1 MIRTPVIMN
10 FGIANAVSVVGKII
24 GFILLVVAYMYM
36 DKLEKIGCAC
46 ADHPYRK
53 PIKKF
58 LVFAIV
64 YFLITTFLPPA
75 VAVDIF
81 GPVVGIAYVIIDMI
95 FTLVSLVFFVLMM
108 RYTKYLSVEKCK
120 CSEGNTREILYV
132 YSVLEVVMLSLLVIV
147 PILASIVKGAFA
159 LAVTTVKD
167 VQHKTGTVTD
177 SVFNPLK
184 AIKSTPR
191 ALRNDARE
199 ILSLPKTAMKGV
211 KKVFRK

>member
-1 MIRTPVIMN
+1 MD

-24 GFILLVVAYMYM
+24 GFILLVVAYMYI

-53 PIKKF
+53 PIKNF
-58 LVFAIV
+58 LKFAIV
-64 YFLITTFLPPA
+64 YFLLTTFLPPA
-75 VAVDIF
+75 VAAELL
-81 GPVVGIAYVIIDMI
+81 GPVAGLIYVVLDVV
-95 FTLVSLVFFVLMM
+95 FTVVALVFFVLMM

-120 CSEGNTREILYV
+120 CSEGNTREILYI
-132 YSVLEVVMLSLLVIV
+132 YSILEVIMLSLLVIL
-147 PILASIVKGAFA
+147 PIVLSIGKGAFA

-167 VQHKTGTVTD
+167 VQSKTGTVTD

-184 AIKSTPR
+184 AVKSVPR
-191 ALRNDARE
+191 ALKNDARE
-199 ILSLPKTAMKGV
+199 VLSLPKTAVKGV